1 MLPTWRQQ
9 SIRLIRLK
17 LRISVCGRPYY
28 AAAIVYP
35 DIPESKHRARGVAGT
50 GLTGN

>member
-1 MLPTWRQQ
+1 MLPALRQQ
-9 SIRLIRLK
+9 SIRLIRLR

-28 AAAIVYP
+28 AAAILYR
-35 DIPESKHRARGVAGT
+35 DIPESKHGARGLAGA